1 MDTIPDTD
9 GSFLPSA
16 HIYFSE
22 TPIQCGIANKTPK
35 FLTNYLKTGMVTLI
49 SLNNLFES

>member
-1 MDTIPDTD
+1 MNYNILKKYPCFMDTIPDSD

-22 TPIQCGIANKTPK
+22 TPTQCGIANKNPV
-35 FLTNYLKTGMVTLI
+35 F
-49 SLNNLFES
+49 